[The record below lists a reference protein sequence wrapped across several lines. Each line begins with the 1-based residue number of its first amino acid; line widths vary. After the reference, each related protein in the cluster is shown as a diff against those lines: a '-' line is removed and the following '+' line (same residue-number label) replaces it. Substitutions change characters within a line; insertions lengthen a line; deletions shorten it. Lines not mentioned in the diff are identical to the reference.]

1 MLPLS
6 GKNFKNRVK
15 EKNADYCFTD
25 IFVGSIFSGISA
37 FISTLLEPSVWSLIV
52 GWISILFVF
61 ISLIGNSIT
70 NWPLFVTN
78 DTSLSLLTYLFN
90 I

>member
-15 EKNADYCFTD
+15 EKNAYYCFTD

-37 FISTLLEPSVWSLIV
+37 FISTLLEPSV
-52 GWISILFVF
+52 
-61 ISLIGNSIT
+61 
-70 NWPLFVTN
+70 
-78 DTSLSLLTYLFN
+78 
-90 I
+90 

>member
-15 EKNADYCFTD
+15 VKNAYYCFTD

-37 FISTLLEPSVWSLIV
+37 FISTLLEPSV
-52 GWISILFVF
+52 
-61 ISLIGNSIT
+61 
-70 NWPLFVTN
+70 
-78 DTSLSLLTYLFN
+78 
-90 I
+90 